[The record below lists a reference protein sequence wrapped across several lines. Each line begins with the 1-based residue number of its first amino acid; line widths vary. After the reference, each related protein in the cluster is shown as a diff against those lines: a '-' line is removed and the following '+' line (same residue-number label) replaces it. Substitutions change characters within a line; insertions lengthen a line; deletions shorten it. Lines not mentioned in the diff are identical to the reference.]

1 MTVVK
6 VKTVY
11 KINGCGI
18 CETKDRR
25 YNTNLP
31 IKKVCKY
38 CLKNGFS
45 FQVGFRENAIISN
58 KNYIEITCETFLH
71 FGSDDYVY
79 RIEKENDLERWLIKS
94 SNKF

>member
-6 VKTVY
+6 VKSVY
-11 KINGCGI
+11 KINGCGV

-25 YNTNLP
+25 YNTKLP
-31 IKKVCKY
+31 IKKICKY

-58 KNYIEITCETFLH
+58 KNYIEITCDAFLH
-71 FGSDDYVY
+71 FGSGDYVY
-79 RIEKENDLERWLIKS
+79 RIEKDNDLERWLIKS